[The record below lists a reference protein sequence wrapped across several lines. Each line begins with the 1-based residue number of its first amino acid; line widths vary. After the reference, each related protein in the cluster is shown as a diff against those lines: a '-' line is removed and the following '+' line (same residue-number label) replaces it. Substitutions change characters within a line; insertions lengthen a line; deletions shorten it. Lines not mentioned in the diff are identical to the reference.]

1 MILKNA
7 RIVELAE
14 RIKKENFQVIVYGA
28 GVIGK
33 TVIPFWINTYGLQ
46 EHVQCFV
53 DGDSRKIG
61 QIIAAGERQYRICGP
76 ELLFDREEKRMI
88 LIANSRFESILK
100 YLDEIPALDR
110 TEGYIV
116 PVMQIGELEDSEP
129 IAIQRIS
136 HKPLIPKV
144 IHYCWFSGET
154 MPDLLVRCINSW
166 KKLCPDYEIRLW
178 DKYSYDLNRIPF
190 AKEAAEKGKYGFAAD
205 VARLDILY
213 RYGGIYMDT
222 DVELKKNL
230 DDLLYQPAFTGV
242 EKWGV
247 INIGGMAGAVPGH
260 PMIGEILEDK
270 KKCHFIEKDGS
281 LNLETSGVVETIPF
295 VRHGMKMNNTLQVIN
310 DMTVYPSSFFAPYDY
325 MSGED
330 RIKDWTVSKHYF
342 FGGWMEADEVLN
354 AKMTQTKF
362 QEILKRMDAE

>member
-1 MILKNA
+1 
-7 RIVELAE
+7 
-14 RIKKENFQVIVYGA
+14 
-28 GVIGK
+28 
-33 TVIPFWINTYGLQ
+33 
-46 EHVQCFV
+46 
-53 DGDSRKIG
+53 
-61 QIIAAGERQYRICGP
+61 
-76 ELLFDREEKRMI
+76 
-88 LIANSRFESILK
+88 
-100 YLDEIPALDR
+100 
-110 TEGYIV
+110 
-116 PVMQIGELEDSEP
+116 
-129 IAIQRIS
+129 
-136 HKPLIPKV
+136 
-144 IHYCWFSGET
+144 
-154 MPDLLVRCINSW
+154 
-166 KKLCPDYEIRLW
+166 
-178 DKYSYDLNRIPF
+178 
-190 AKEAAEKGKYGFAAD
+190 
-205 VARLDILY
+205 
-213 RYGGIYMDT
+213 MDT